1 MLFWISIGVALLM
14 AVLLF
19 RLFFSGLPDFM
30 ESFFRLNVCTLKLA
44 IWAAVAIGMGIGS
57 YYILP
62 RHIPQLA
69 RHRDAKETAAT
80 EETSSKPI
88 VAKARANSVA
98 TAPPLAATSRGVK
111 LGDTVQISATNPAV
125 ALRSALITSLDDTQ
139 LTVRATSG
147 SYTILW
153 KDLTVLRPAVATVKT
168 NR

>member
-1 MLFWISIGVALLM
+1 MLFWISVGVALLM

-69 RHRDAKETAAT
+69 RHGDAKETAAT
-80 EETSSKPI
+80 EAKSKPI
-88 VAKARANSVA
+88 VAKARSNSVA

-153 KDLTVLRPAVATVKT
+153 KDLTVLRPAVSTVKT

>member
-1 MLFWISIGVALLM
+1 MLFWISLGVALLT

-44 IWAAVAIGMGIGS
+44 IWAVVAAGMGIGS
-57 YYILP
+57 YSILP

-69 RHRDAKETAAT
+69 RHREAKPTAAT
-80 EETSSKPI
+80 ESRSKPI
-88 VAKARANSVA
+88 VANARANSVA

-111 LGDTVQISATNPAV
+111 LGDSVQISATNPAV
-125 ALRSALITSLDDTQ
+125 ALRSAMITSLDDTQ

-153 KDLTVLRPAVATVKT
+153 KDLTVLRPAAITVKT